1 MTHEEA
7 RNAIMQRFLDEFE
20 GEFPIA
26 LPNQPFTQPEPAAGV
41 KWVRLDM
48 RFASGGQ
55 ETLGAAGGRKFLH
68 GGTAVVQVYTPNGD
82 ATNDNDELAKRALNL
97 LDSVRVSASL
107 WTDGGRVVTVGTDGE
122 WYQQNMIVNTHFEET
137 R

>member
-20 GEFPIA
+20 GDFPIA
-26 LPNQPFTQPEPAAGV
+26 LPNQPFSPPEPAAGV
-41 KWVRLDM
+41 KWARLDV
-48 RFASGGQ
+48 RFTSGGQ

-68 GGTAVVQVYTPNGD
+68 GGTAVVQVFTPNGD
-82 ATNDNDELAKRALNL
+82 ATNGNDELAKQALDL
-97 LDSVRVSASL
+97 LDGVRVSASL